1 MSPVTNPSNGVDT
14 FTLNGQRPR
23 VTWEDPAA
31 AHQIRVTVSGSP
43 AKIAISCTCLGRP
56 NEPHEP
62 LATGSCFPDGQ
73 DMAIWRAHLAA
84 EVASEH
90 TA

>member
-1 MSPVTNPSNGVDT
+1 MTQRFSWVREGLSGSP
-14 FTLNGQRPR
+14 RR
-23 VTWEDPAA
+23 VTWENPEAE
-31 AHQIRVTVSGSP
+31 HQIRVTVSGNP

-62 LATGSCFPDGQ
+62 LARGECFPDGQ
-73 DMAIWRAHLAA
+73 AMAIWRRHMD
-84 EVASEH
+84 EVAAEH

>member
-1 MSPVTNPSNGVDT
+1 MND

-23 VTWEDPAA
+23 VTWEDPQA

-43 AKIAISCTCLGRP
+43 AKIAISCTCLGRT

-62 LATGSCFPDGQ
+62 LARGDCFPAGQ
-73 DMAIWRAHLAA
+73 DIAVWRRHMN

>member
-1 MSPVTNPSNGVDT
+1 MTRRGCTYARDEMSGAA
-14 FTLNGQRPR
+14 RR
-23 VTWEDPAA
+23 VTWENPGA

-43 AKIAISCTCLGRP
+43 ARIAISCTCLGRT

-62 LATGSCFPDGQ
+62 LATGDCFPDGQ
-73 DMAIWRAHLAA
+73 DMAIWQAHVTEAVAA
-84 EVASEH
+84 EP